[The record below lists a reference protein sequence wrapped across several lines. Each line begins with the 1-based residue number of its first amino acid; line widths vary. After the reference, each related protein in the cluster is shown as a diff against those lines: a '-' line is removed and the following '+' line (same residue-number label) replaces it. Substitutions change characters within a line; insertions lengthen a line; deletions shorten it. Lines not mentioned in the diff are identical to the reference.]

1 MPGAC
6 HRVRPRGGRRR
17 DRRARVG
24 FEPARRAK
32 LAARTARGRPGPTAP
47 FRTRLH
53 DTGHRTVSGA
63 VARRQQSPLDIATK
77 LDQHKP
83 HATRTGIKL
92 ALLAQNDPIS
102 SILRTQGELCPVCV
116 ANKPSRAIF
125 LPYKPQHH
133 HRHER
138 NNTPTQH
145 TKPRD
150 ERLSAHA
157 PHTAPH
163 NETFIAPARHKQ
175 AKFTHFHR
183 AGANFLSQ
191 HTPHTHTGATFLST
205 NAYANKIGPNK
216 TFINFDSATSS
227 KPDCKDIGDGA
238 AGLNTMKRC
247 TRYGSNAP
255 DSAAV
260 H

>member
-1 MPGAC
+1 MTPAL
-6 HRVRPRGGRRR
+6 HYPLLEPHNARSMSPSEAAWRSRGRRHLFAH
-17 DRRARVG
+17 DCTIPGTAQ
-24 FEPARRAK
+24 F
-32 LAARTARGRPGPTAP
+32 LAPSPGDSS
-47 FRTRLH
+47 RH
-53 DTGHRTVSGA
+53 S
-63 VARRQQSPLDIATK
+63 ICNK

-216 TFINFDSATSS
+216 TFIIFDSATSS